1 MTKEKLIQ
9 TIKDLPEKFSVDDL
23 LDRIMLLHK
32 IDVGLEQS
40 KSGKMF
46 SEKQAK
52 GKLKKWLK

>member
-9 TIKDLPEKFSVDDL
+9 TIKNLPEKFSVDDL
-23 LDRIMLLHK
+23 LDRIILLHK
-32 IDVGLEQS
+32 IDIGLEQV
-40 KSGKMF
+40 KNGKIN